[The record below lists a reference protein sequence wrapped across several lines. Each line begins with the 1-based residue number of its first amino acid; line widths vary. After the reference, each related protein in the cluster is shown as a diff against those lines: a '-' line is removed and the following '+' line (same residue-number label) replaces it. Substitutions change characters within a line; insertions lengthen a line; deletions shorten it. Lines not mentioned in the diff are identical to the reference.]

1 MNESEFEKE
10 LRTLRPVAP
19 SAALAEKIDR
29 ELRGETRAIDGALV
43 PVAAKPVVRVATAA
57 IVPRPRRAPG
67 AWLRGLAWV
76 CGGAAAVLA
85 VVVFVRSPELTSK
98 SAPVAVS
105 TTAQFEAGESTN
117 ELINAEDEGL
127 LYDEDQTPQ
136 RQLRL
141 TYIERHTWT
150 NPATG
155 AVIEFEIPRE
165 DIVLMPVAMQ

>member
-1 MNESEFEKE
+1 MNESEFENE
-10 LRTLRPVAP
+10 LRSLRPVAP
-19 SAALAEKIDR
+19 SAALVEKIAR
-29 ELRGETRAIDGALV
+29 ELRSET
-43 PVAAKPVVRVATAA
+43 RVATAA
-57 IVPRPRRAPG
+57 VVPRAERGSG
-67 AWLRGLAWV
+67 AWLRGLLWI

-85 VVVFVRSPELTSK
+85 VLVFVRNPEPASPRASG
-98 SAPVAVS
+98 AIA
-105 TTAQFEAGESTN
+105 TTAQFEAGEPTN
-117 ELINAEDEGL
+117 ELIDAEDEGFR
-127 LYDEDQTPQ
+127 YDEDQAPQ

>member
-1 MNESEFEKE
+1 MNESEFENE
-10 LRTLRPVAP
+10 LRALRPAAP
-19 SAALAEKIDR
+19 SATLVEKIAR
-29 ELRGETRAIDGALV
+29 ELRSETHAANGALA
-43 PVAAKPVVRVATAA
+43 PAAAKRAPTAA
-57 IVPRPRRAPG
+57 VVPRAERG
-67 AWLRGLAWV
+67 NSAWLRGLLWI
-76 CGGAAAVLA
+76 CGGAAAA
-85 VVVFVRSPELTSK
+85 IAIVVSTRSPEPARELAST
-98 SAPVAVS
+98 AIA

-117 ELINAEDEGL
+117 ELIDAEDEGL
-127 LYDEDQTPQ
+127 RYDEDQAPQ